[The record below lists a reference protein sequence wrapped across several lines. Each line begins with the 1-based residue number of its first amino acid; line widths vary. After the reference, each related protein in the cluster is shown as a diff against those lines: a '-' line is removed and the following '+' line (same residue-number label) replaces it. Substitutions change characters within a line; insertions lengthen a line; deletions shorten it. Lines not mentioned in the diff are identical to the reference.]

1 VQETALLLAYFM
13 QKANGK
19 SFCQGNSREML
30 TSGLANKITSTLQLY
45 QCPRH
50 PIDAIDRA

>member
-1 VQETALLLAYFM
+1 MSKKALLLAYFM

-19 SFCQGNSREML
+19 SFCQGKSREML
-30 TSGLANKITSTLQLY
+30 TSELANKITSTLQLY

-50 PIDAIDRA
+50 PIDAINRA